1 MAVTALAM
9 GHPPM
14 GAERPGGLAV
24 AASAASARVSATVA
38 RLRRPPRVAVIGAG
52 VIGCTVAWR
61 IREALGFDVDVYE
74 RRHDILLETSAGTS
88 NRLHHGYQYALSAQ
102 TATTLRNYH
111 QQFEEVYGQCIVPS
125 TNYYGVADRSAI
137 SPAEYL
143 DFCARCDLPL
153 EPKRPAGVFTD
164 HVLLS
169 LLSRE
174 KSLDPGSLRELCRQR
189 LQDCGVRVIFAT
201 ATRSMLDTYDYV
213 ISAVYGSPNLL
224 RDPSRQQH
232 YYFSLCEMMTVEL
245 PGSYAGL
252 SAMIVYGPFMTFDV
266 LGTTGNHVLY
276 HGEHGV
282 HHVNVGRFAD
292 VPPVYE
298 PFLYRSTPARDL
310 DGLTRAGLALHEAG
324 RYFGGLDQAR
334 HIASNFVVRVQA
346 PGDVRNAVRRTTIQK
361 IQPGWY
367 SISASKLSA
376 CVSIGDTMIGLLQR
390 DEDSDRRV
398 ASRQRHRNPSPGQD
412 LPAVAGG

>member
-1 MAVTALAM
+1 MATA
-9 GHPPM
+9 
-14 GAERPGGLAV
+14 
-24 AASAASARVSATVA
+24 ARRTATVS
-38 RLRRPPRVAVIGAG
+38 RLRRAPRVAVIGAG

-61 IREALGFDVDVYE
+61 IRQALGFDVDVYE
-74 RRHDILLETSAGTS
+74 RRDDILLETSAGTS
-88 NRLHHGYQYALSAQ
+88 NRLHHGYQYARSAK
-102 TATTLRNYH
+102 TATTLRGYH
-111 QQFEEVYGQCIVPS
+111 QQFEEVYGQCVVPS

-137 SPAEYL
+137 SPAQYL

-164 HVLLS
+164 RVLLS

-174 KSLDPGSLRELCRQR
+174 KSLDSGSLRELCRQQLR
-189 LQDCGVRVIFAT
+189 DCGVTVIFASVT
-201 ATRSMLDTYDYV
+201 PSMLGAYDYV
-213 ISAVYGSPNLL
+213 ISAVYGNPNLL
-224 RDPSRQQH
+224 QDPSRQRN
-232 YYFSLCEMMTVEL
+232 YYFSLCEMMMVDL

-266 LGTTGNHVLY
+266 HGTTGHHVLY

-292 VPPVYE
+292 VPAVYQ
-298 PFLYRSTPARDL
+298 PFLYRFTPARDL
-310 DGLTRAGLALHEAG
+310 DGLTRAALALHEAG
-324 RYFGGLDQAR
+324 RYFRGLDQAR

-346 PGDVRNAVRRTTIQK
+346 PTDVRNAVRRTTVQTIR
-361 IQPGWY
+361 PGWF

-376 CVSIGDTMIGLLQR
+376 CVSIGDTMIELLQR
-390 DEDSDRRV
+390 AEDSDRRLT
-398 ASRQRHRNPSPGQD
+398 SRHRHRDPAPDQD